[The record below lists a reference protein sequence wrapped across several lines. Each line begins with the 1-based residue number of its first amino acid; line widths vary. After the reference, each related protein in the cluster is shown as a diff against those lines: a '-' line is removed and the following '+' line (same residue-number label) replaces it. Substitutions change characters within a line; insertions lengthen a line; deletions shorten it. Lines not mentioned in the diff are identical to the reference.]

1 VIEPGPLTVVEGCYS
16 HHPAFAALFD
26 LKVFLTVP
34 PQVQRERILRR
45 SGPALLRRFEEEWI
59 PLEELYF
66 SRFGIEEQSQIR
78 ICTHSPCRR

>member
-1 VIEPGPLTVVEGCYS
+1 
-16 HHPAFAALFD
+16 
-26 LKVFLTVP
+26 
-34 PQVQRERILRR
+34 VQRERILRR